1 MLGPAAHG
9 QAMTA
14 GRGGARGER
23 PHHALVV
30 ALLANAVAAAVKL
43 AAFAVTGASVLL
55 SEGLHSAADCG
66 NQGALLL
73 GHRSSSSPPSA
84 RYPLG
89 RGRARYLWAF
99 FVAIVVFGGSALAAF
114 AEATYR
120 LLNPAHHP
128 EHATLT
134 LAALGLAVAI
144 ESVSIV
150 SVLREARPA
159 KADAGWVEFIR
170 ASRDPDLPVLVVEDI
185 ADLVGLA
192 LALVATVLVE
202 LTGAA
207 VLDVAA
213 SYLIGLVLAANAVF
227 LAREMASLVLGE
239 AAMGDVERAILAAI
253 GSDPAD
259 GWRAASVQVVHLGPT
274 ELLVLVKVAG
284 DRSGAADDGRLFA
297 WLGRTRRRAAEAAV
311 PLAARVLFEVDGR
324 EAFAVDETQ
333 A

>member
-1 MLGPAAHG
+1 LTAATAPAVD
-9 QAMTA
+9 
-14 GRGGARGER
+14 GRTDAPP

-55 SEGLHSAADCG
+55 SEGVHSVADCG

-84 RYPLG
+84 RHPLG
-89 RGRARYLWAF
+89 LGRARYLWAF
-99 FVAIVVFGGSALAAF
+99 LVAVVVFGGSAVVAF

-120 LLNPAHHP
+120 LLNPADHP
-128 EHATLT
+128 EHAAVT
-134 LAALGLAVAI
+134 LAALGVAVAI

-150 SVLREARPA
+150 SAVRDARPV
-159 KADAGWVEFIR
+159 KGDAGWVEFIR
-170 ASRDPDLPVLVVEDI
+170 ASRDPDLPVLVVEDL
-185 ADLVGLA
+185 ADLVGLV

-207 VLDVAA
+207 VLDVVA

-227 LAREMASLVLGE
+227 LAWEMASLVLGE
-239 AAMGDVERAILAAI
+239 AALPEVERAVLAAVGTG
-253 GSDPAD
+253 GS

-274 ELLVLVKVAG
+274 ELLVVVKVGGCGSGG
-284 DRSGAADDGRLFA
+284 DRGGGGAGRDGDELSGWLVWAGAQAA
-297 WLGRTRRRAAEAAV
+297 AAAA
-311 PLAARVLFEVDGR
+311 PLAARVLFEVDDG
-324 EAFAVDETQ
+324 EPWTP
-333 A
+333 